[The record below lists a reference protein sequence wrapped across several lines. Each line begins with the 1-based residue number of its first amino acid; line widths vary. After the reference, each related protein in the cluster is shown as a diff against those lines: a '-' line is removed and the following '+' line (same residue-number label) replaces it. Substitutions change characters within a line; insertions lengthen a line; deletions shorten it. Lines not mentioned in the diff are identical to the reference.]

1 MHFRLLANNNP
12 RIWTKHAG
20 VDVDPQENERLLE
33 ARARDYCAANDQ
45 PYGGAFEPLGRIG
58 YVAKAEYMPKTAFF
72 NKRAAKRQP
81 PFWRFGYALS
91 NYIVVSPEL
100 RDALLALEP
109 EYHQLFP
116 LDIWLPD
123 RSASQRWYI
132 INTLNDPSAIDFEKS
147 NWTKNTANDGSFF
160 YSERRVTDEPKPT
173 IFLKRSLIENR
184 HFWNDG
190 TMGTSYTFVSD
201 TLVTKLESLLQSAF
215 DLIPT
220 QYV

>member
-20 VDVDPQENERLLE
+20 VEVDPQENERLLE
-33 ARARDYCAANDQ
+33 ARTRDYAAAKNL
-45 PYGGAFEPLGRIG
+45 PYGMPYDPLVKPG
-58 YVAKAEYMPKTAFF
+58 YVAKAEHLPTTAFF
-72 NKRAAKRQP
+72 NRRASKRHP
-81 PFWRFGYALS
+81 PFWHFGYRLS
-91 NYIVVSPEL
+91 SYNIIAPEF

-109 EYHQLFP
+109 DYHQMFP

-132 INTLNDPSAIDFEKS
+132 INHLNNPSAIDVEKS
-147 NWTKNTANDGSFF
+147 NWIKETAHDGSLF
-160 YSERRVTDEPKPT
+160 YCEPRVTDKPEPT
-173 IFLKRSLIENR
+173 IFLKRSLIHDR
-184 HFWNDG
+184 HFWHDG
-190 TMGTSYTFVSD
+190 TIGANCDFVSG
-201 TLVTKLESLLQSAF
+201 TLVTKIESLLRPAF